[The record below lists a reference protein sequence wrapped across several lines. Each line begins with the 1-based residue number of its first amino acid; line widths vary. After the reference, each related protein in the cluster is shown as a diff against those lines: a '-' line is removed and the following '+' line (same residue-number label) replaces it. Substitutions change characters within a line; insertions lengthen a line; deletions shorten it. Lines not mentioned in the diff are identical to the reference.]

1 MAHCTLKTLEPTI
14 SGGVRRR
21 VWSDP
26 LFRKSSFTWL
36 ASFLIPA
43 RRTGTGDKGLETE
56 TPTEA
61 PRTLTRGGHRV
72 VGVQLSQSSAPGRLR
87 VSREAGAS
95 HVLIFIV
102 SVSGL
107 YSGQGSKWQRKGKCL
122 ASPPRSSAWAQ
133 HLLVLPSSPPPL
145 WVLFPLPYGR
155 KLVVDLRNTLLQ
167 FSPSGYLPCWTMR
180 WLLVWSVGE
189 TFSISMILKTQPSSW
204 SKLTGTAQHLGPNP
218 TLWLTGQVW
227 PWVSFLASLSL
238 FSHL

>member
-1 MAHCTLKTLEPTI
+1 MQQSRTAATKATFSSPYTFCAHPRGTKGVQVDVCLKGRPMWKGPGSPHWVL
-14 SGGVRRR
+14 GWVRRSVR
-21 VWSDP
+21 QEPW
-26 LFRKSSFTWL
+26 
-36 ASFLIPA
+36 A
-43 RRTGTGDKGLETE
+43 R
-56 TPTEA
+56 A
-61 PRTLTRGGHRV
+61 PQRA
-72 VGVQLSQSSAPGRLR
+72 VGARLSRSSAPGWLH
-87 VSREAGAS
+87 VSREASAS
-95 HVLIFIV
+95 HVLIFII

-133 HLLVLPSSPPPL
+133 HLLILLSSPPPL

-167 FSPSGYLPCWTMR
+167 FSPSGFLPCWTMR

-227 PWVSFLASLSL
+227 PWVSFLASLSP